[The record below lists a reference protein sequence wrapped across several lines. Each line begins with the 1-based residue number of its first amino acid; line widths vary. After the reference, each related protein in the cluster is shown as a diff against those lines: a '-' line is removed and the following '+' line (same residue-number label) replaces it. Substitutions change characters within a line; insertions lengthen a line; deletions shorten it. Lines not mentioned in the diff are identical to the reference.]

1 MKKYF
6 VLFLAIGL
14 VLVNCKKNDDDG
26 VTPVV
31 ATEDPVEDPVVE
43 DPVVETLADYPVQLF
58 MWQAMNA
65 YYFWQSDVP
74 DLADSKL
81 DLAEADF
88 DLLFG
93 DIDTYIMNFATIE
106 NNTISPNGRE
116 LSLTKQEGLSENP
129 ILISKV
135 IERDGIKIGYLLYN
149 SFIATYDEQLNDAF
163 GEFKT
168 AGVTELILDF
178 RYNGGGRVSSAIQI
192 ASSVYGTKT
201 DELFLKAR
209 YNDKIQSSFNPG
221 DGEDNFF
228 STTLNDTPINALD
241 LSRVYVIA
249 TGSSASASEL
259 VMNGLEPYV
268 DVVHVGTTTVGK
280 NEFSITFVDDRDNGF
295 IYNAD
300 REANINPDNQWAI
313 QPLLGRNENAD
324 GFSDYTGGL
333 IPDHVLQEDITNLN
347 NLGDPIE
354 PLLALTLSVIS
365 GSTGKTNF
373 EPIFPVD
380 LISTSCSKND
390 DSIKAPGTVNPDPSA
405 GVAVQDFMWKAMNF
419 WYFWQ
424 ADMPNLADDNFL
436 SDNYV
441 ELTNQLSGISK
452 SNGLE
457 FGLVRFSGSDDIF
470 GYVQYIIT
478 GSDAS
483 GKDIQRGEIFTGV
496 NGQALNLTN
505 YRGLLFGDSDT
516 YTLNMASFV
525 DGEITP
531 NDKEVILTKQEGL
544 AENPVFLDKIFE
556 INGKKIGYIVYNSF
570 TNEYDEQLNEAFG
583 RFKSGGVTDL
593 VVDFRYN
600 PGGSVRTSTFI
611 SSMIYGTN
619 TNDVFLKA
627 RYNDKYQKLLDDNNS
642 ETRRFFA
649 DKTGA
654 GTAINTL
661 NLSKVYIITTN
672 GSASASELVING
684 LAPYLDVVQIGET
697 TRGKNEFSVTMVD
710 DRESD
715 FGPYVYNA
723 ERKNQIKQGNNWA
736 IQPLIGRN
744 ENADGFSDYTAGLVP
759 DIVLEEDLENLGVLG
774 DQNEPLLAKAIEQ
787 ITGATGKRDFTV
799 KTPARMMTNS
809 KMFTPIKDN
818 MYVTELPLIQ

>member
-1 MKKYF
+1 MRKTF
-6 VLFLAIGL
+6 
-14 VLVNCKKNDDDG
+14 
-26 VTPVV
+26 
-31 ATEDPVEDPVVE
+31 
-43 DPVVETLADYPVQLF
+43 
-58 MWQAMNA
+58 
-65 YYFWQSDVP
+65 S
-74 DLADSKL
+74 
-81 DLAEADF
+81 
-88 DLLFG
+88 LL
-93 DIDTYIMNFATIE
+93 
-106 NNTISPNGRE
+106 
-116 LSLTKQEGLSENP
+116 LL
-129 ILISKV
+129 LI
-135 IERDGIKIGYLLYN
+135 
-149 SFIATYDEQLNDAF
+149 IA
-163 GEFKT
+163 
-168 AGVTELILDF
+168 
-178 RYNGGGRVSSAIQI
+178 
-192 ASSVYGTKT
+192 
-201 DELFLKAR
+201 
-209 YNDKIQSSFNPG
+209 
-221 DGEDNFF
+221 
-228 STTLNDTPINALD
+228 
-241 LSRVYVIA
+241 
-249 TGSSASASEL
+249 
-259 VMNGLEPYV
+259 
-268 DVVHVGTTTVGK
+268 
-280 NEFSITFVDDRDNGF
+280 
-295 IYNAD
+295 
-300 REANINPDNQWAI
+300 
-313 QPLLGRNENAD
+313 
-324 GFSDYTGGL
+324 
-333 IPDHVLQEDITNLN
+333 
-347 NLGDPIE
+347 
-354 PLLALTLSVIS
+354 
-365 GSTGKTNF
+365 
-373 EPIFPVD
+373 
-380 LISTSCSKND
+380 SCSKND

-424 ADMPNLADDNFL
+424 ADMPNLADDKFANTDEGSKAYTEFLLLEEDPEDFFNNQLRFADDRFSFL

-556 INGKKIGYIVYNSF
+556 INGKKMGYIVYNSF

-744 ENADGFSDYTAGLVP
+744 ENADGFSDYTAGLLP

-809 KMFTPIKDN
+809 KMFTTVKDN
-818 MYVTELPLIQ
+818 MYVTELPVIQ

>member
-1 MKKYF
+1 MRKTF
-6 VLFLAIGL
+6 
-14 VLVNCKKNDDDG
+14 
-26 VTPVV
+26 
-31 ATEDPVEDPVVE
+31 
-43 DPVVETLADYPVQLF
+43 
-58 MWQAMNA
+58 
-65 YYFWQSDVP
+65 S
-74 DLADSKL
+74 
-81 DLAEADF
+81 
-88 DLLFG
+88 LL
-93 DIDTYIMNFATIE
+93 
-106 NNTISPNGRE
+106 
-116 LSLTKQEGLSENP
+116 LL
-129 ILISKV
+129 LI
-135 IERDGIKIGYLLYN
+135 
-149 SFIATYDEQLNDAF
+149 
-163 GEFKT
+163 
-168 AGVTELILDF
+168 
-178 RYNGGGRVSSAIQI
+178 I
-192 ASSVYGTKT
+192 ASCNKT
-201 DELFLKAR
+201 
-209 YNDKIQSSFNPG
+209 
-221 DGEDNFF
+221 
-228 STTLNDTPINALD
+228 
-241 LSRVYVIA
+241 
-249 TGSSASASEL
+249 
-259 VMNGLEPYV
+259 
-268 DVVHVGTTTVGK
+268 
-280 NEFSITFVDDRDNGF
+280 
-295 IYNAD
+295 
-300 REANINPDNQWAI
+300 
-313 QPLLGRNENAD
+313 
-324 GFSDYTGGL
+324 
-333 IPDHVLQEDITNLN
+333 
-347 NLGDPIE
+347 
-354 PLLALTLSVIS
+354 
-365 GSTGKTNF
+365 
-373 EPIFPVD
+373 
-380 LISTSCSKND
+380 D

-424 ADMPNLADDNFL
+424 ADMPNLADDKFANTDEGSKAYTEFLLLEEDPEDFFNNQLRFADDRFSFL

-457 FGLVRFSGSDDIF
+457 FGLVRFSDSDDIF

-710 DRESD
+710 DRESN